1 MGFADGESPRFA
13 QYMAESEE
21 SILRLLLCFFV
32 NFIIC
37 ADELAYG
44 TGESYELVAEVLSI
58 SISIVVGCSPRSRA
72 GSQPGVT
79 GIVTREPGTIGTT
92 SSKMLQGHRASK
104 PRPKENGMGINH

>member
-21 SILRLLLCFFV
+21 SVLRLLLCFFV

-79 GIVTREPGTIGTT
+79 GIVTREPGTIGNDKQQNATGT
-92 SSKMLQGHRASK
+92 SGEQAKAKGEMAW
-104 PRPKENGMGINH
+104 E